1 MISKR
6 FCLLSEYTPRLI
18 KDFEGAKVLSILI
31 IFLLEFDNI
40 FVRENKSWTV
50 HHKLFFEFNNYA
62 NAD

>member
-31 IFLLEFDNI
+31 IFLLDDI
-40 FVRENKSWTV
+40 FVREHKSCTV

>member
-1 MISKR
+1 MISKC

-31 IFLLEFDNI
+31 FLLDDI
-40 FVRENKSWTV
+40 FVREDKSWTV
-50 HHKLFFEFNNYA
+50 HQKLFFEFNNYA